1 MNTNADLAKL
11 SENIFAAFWKQY
23 GYEGYPQV
31 PNLRLHQLEMD
42 TDQVWVDLYQNTI
55 SFKGCM
61 ALPEEIE
68 ALMGAEVYD
77 QRDVV
82 GNYRMH
88 KNMEVSELAEDIT
101 KAFVIYFGEDYFQ
114 DVDEM
119 GIFHDKLATRLRQ
132 SIHRREKIILEI
144 DGEPH
149 VRLILDDSKTAWD
162 WSRSKGQFITVNLV

>member
-1 MNTNADLAKL
+1 MKTNAELATL
-11 SENIFAAFWKQY
+11 AETVFAAFWKQY

-31 PNLRLHQLEMD
+31 PNLRLQNLEMD
-42 TDQVWVDLYQNTI
+42 TDQLWIDLYQNTI

-68 ALMGAEVYD
+68 GLMGADVYD

-88 KNMEVSELAEDIT
+88 KNMDVSELAEDIT
-101 KAFVIYFGEDYFQ
+101 KAFNTFFGEDFFF

-119 GIFHDKLATRLRQ
+119 GHFTDKLATRLRQ
-132 SIHRREKIILEI
+132 SIHRREKVILEV
-144 DGEPH
+144 DDSPH
-149 VRLILDDSKTAWD
+149 LRIILDDGNTAWD